1 MKKLPV
7 FSFPALLLPLLCGVF
22 LLAADKEKIPPMPAE
37 VSSNA
42 VASLKNGIEIYS
54 LMGIGPKKTWDDIS
68 NKMYVLRFK
77 TGKWIE
83 ERSVPGVGGRLG
95 SSAIG
100 ARGKVFLFGG
110 YVVDGQGNE
119 LTVADV
125 NAYLSDEH
133 KWYRGEDIPVPV
145 ENAVIGVIHDR
156 YIYLVGGKSKNGP
169 VNNVQVYDAEKNTW
183 SQATPFPGS
192 PVFGHAGGLVDDTIV
207 YVDGARKNSAAG
219 APYVSSDECWMGK
232 IEKKDPNKIEWS
244 KLPPHPGPGRFGI
257 GAGVGEGHRIL
268 FSGGTTGPH
277 NFKGLDYDG
286 KLAEISPVTFDFELH
301 GARWETISEDTLD
314 ARADSG
320 GILNTAL
327 GPMILGGILKNGAIS
342 ARVLVLPKK

>member
-1 MKKLPV
+1 
-7 FSFPALLLPLLCGVF
+7 
-22 LLAADKEKIPPMPAE
+22 
-37 VSSNA
+37 
-42 VASLKNGIEIYS
+42 
-54 LMGIGPKKTWDDIS
+54 
-68 NKMYVLRFK
+68 
-77 TGKWIE
+77 
-83 ERSVPGVGGRLG
+83 
-95 SSAIG
+95 
-100 ARGKVFLFGG
+100 VFLFGG

-183 SQATPFPGS
+183 TQATPFPGS

-257 GAGVGEGHRIL
+257 AAGVGEGHRIL

-277 NFKGLDYDG
+277 NFKGRDYDG